1 MIPFLP
7 LKEINRS
14 YGAELLSAVQRV
26 VEGGWYLHGQ
36 ETQAFEAEFA
46 AYVSAAHCIGV
57 ANGLDA
63 LTLSLMAMKIYH
75 GWDDGAEV
83 IVPDMTFVAT
93 AQAVTRAGLQPVL
106 ADVDERALLTASL
119 AERVRTD
126 RTRAVVPVHLYG
138 YAAPMAELCAWA
150 ESHGLSVLE
159 DAAQAH
165 GAAEGG
171 RLTGSWGEMAAF
183 SFYPG
188 KNLGALGDGGAVT
201 TGNGELASL
210 VRTLANY
217 GADRKYHHIY
227 KGLNSRLDELQAAAL
242 RVKLRRLDADNNRR
256 RHIAQIYAARI
267 RHPQVLL
274 PYGGDTAQSVFHI
287 YPVRC
292 CRRQELQLHL
302 QRLGIETLCHYPLT
316 VSQQPAFSLH
326 ADTPVARRWAAE
338 ELSLPI
344 SPVLSDDDALAV
356 CRAVN
361 SFDGGE

>member
-7 LKEINRS
+7 LRDINRS
-14 YGAELLSAVQRV
+14 FGAELLSAVQRV

-36 ETQAFEAEFA
+36 ETQAFEEEFA
-46 AYVSAAHCIGV
+46 AYTGATHCVGV

-75 GWDDGAEV
+75 GWDDKAEV

-106 ADVDERALLTASL
+106 ADVDERALLTAAT
-119 AERVRTD
+119 AERVRTE
-126 RTRAVVPVHLYG
+126 RTRAVLPVHLYG
-138 YAAPMAELCAWA
+138 HAAPMAELCSWA
-150 ESHGLSVLE
+150 ASHGLSVLE

-165 GAAEGG
+165 GAVEDG
-171 RLTGSWGEMAAF
+171 RRVGSWGEMAAF

-201 TGNGELASL
+201 TSNGELASL

-242 RVKLRRLDADNNRR
+242 RVKLRRLDADNERR
-256 RHIAQIYAARI
+256 RHVAQLYADNI

-292 CRRQELQLHL
+292 SRRHELQLHL
-302 QRLGIETLCHYPLT
+302 QQEGVETLCHYPLT
-316 VSQQPAFSLH
+316 VSQQPAF
-326 ADTPVARRWAAE
+326 AQQVDTPVAQRWAAD

-344 SPVLSDDDALAV
+344 SPVLGDEDALAV

-361 SFDGGE
+361 TFAY

>member
-46 AYVSAAHCIGV
+46 AYVDAAHCIGV

-138 YAAPMAELCAWA
+138 HAAPMAELCAWA
-150 ESHGLSVLE
+150 EIHGLSVLE

-165 GAAEGG
+165 GAAEDG

-256 RHIAQIYAARI
+256 RHIAQIYAAHV

-302 QRLGIETLCHYPLT
+302 LRLGIETLCHYPLT